1 MPSPRYLCQSGLAKS
16 NKHEIQVF
24 NQEGWQQKL
33 TQQTNNLLGKQHFRC
48 LRSQIHHR
56 YAHRALKV
64 SFFATQGLC
73 PQWFSTFASRTRP
86 LSGLKAYSN
95 GCFFLATLLIKNLDF
110 PAWRQGVA
118 AATRKTNLIY
128 KSHQISYTS
137 KSNLTKSH
145 FAPLCLHSYCTFLGP
160 EGRGITMIA
169 FLFNIYLAFSLIW
182 ASPENNKHEN
192 PSF

>member
-1 MPSPRYLCQSGLAKS
+1 MKI
-16 NKHEIQVF
+16 KVF
-24 NQEGWQQKL
+24 NQEGWPQKKTTKRNTL
-33 TQQTNNLLGKQHFRC
+33 YLGGSIFVRLESTLQWM
-48 LRSQIHHR
+48 
-56 YAHRALKV
+56 
-64 SFFATQGLC
+64 FFLAWPHKKTTKRNTLYLGGSIFVRLESTL
-73 PQWFSTFASRTRP
+73 QWM
-86 LSGLKAYSN
+86 
-95 GCFFLATLLIKNLDF
+95 FFLATLLIKNLDF

-118 AATRKTNLIY
+118 AATRKTNIIY

-182 ASPENNKHEN
+182 ASPENNKHEI